1 MELENRYLMRNYWNV
16 QMALIDKDEEIMKL
30 REKNEWMGTG
40 EKGIWSKLENEV
52 TDLKMQQSKKKE
64 RGGGVPGT
72 EN

>member
-52 TDLKMQQSKKKE
+52 TDLKM
-64 RGGGVPGT
+64 
-72 EN
+72 